1 MVVPGADVAVPGLCL
16 SDHWAF
22 WTLGTLAAAA
32 AAAAAPFRRRRRR
45 QERTKEGKLR

>member
-32 AAAAAPFRRRRRR
+32 AAAAPFRRRRR

>member
-22 WTLGTLAAAA
+22 WTLGTSAAA
-32 AAAAAPFRRRRRR
+32 AAAAAPFRRRRR